1 MEAEFKYLYDFL
13 ERSAKRFPDKETF
26 CKRTENGIQGRTFSR
41 LKEQVDEMTAGLI
54 AEGITKE
61 DKILYLCDS
70 SVNWFL
76 ADLAIISSGAVC
88 VPRGTDVVDDDI
100 LYIVNHSES
109 RYAVVQKEKDKQR
122 LLTLASKIPSIKTIF
137 VLEDDSG
144 ELKSGPE
151 SVSSLIQSGREYL
164 KKNPNAIRTRLNEKS
179 PDELATLIYTSG
191 TTGAPKG
198 VMLNQSG
205 WISAVEKVIRFVG
218 LTSKDSGVSLL
229 PPWHAFERAIEY
241 CTVALGVTFL
251 ISNITSL
258 RDDLKEFRPTLFPS
272 VPRIW
277 ESLYNGIMTK
287 VSKESALKR
296 NLFHF
301 FLKVGMIWSH
311 NKSILFGYDFQLEKP
326 FFLSQLFKRTIA
338 LIKLVL
344 LFPLKLGAI
353 GIFQSVHKALGGRL
367 RVSVSA
373 GSALPSVVDK
383 FLSAIGLIVL
393 EGYGMTETSAVT
405 SIRDPHR
412 PSFGTVGIPV
422 EGYEYR
428 LKDERGGLVLNGHS
442 QKGTLWLKSKQ
453 ILMGYYKR
461 PELNE
466 VVFDKEGFFDTGDI
480 MRINYRGELSFA
492 GRAKDTIVLA
502 GGENVEP
509 VPIEDQLLNS
519 PYINQVMVTGH
530 ESKHLVVLIVPDFD
544 RMKNEIEGLPEDPK
558 LWNQNPK
565 IREIFKNEISSRVS
579 RKGGFKAFELIPQ
592 NAFYIVPRP
601 FDPDR
606 EMTRTLKIKRNEILE
621 NFNKEVTELIK

>member
-1 MEAEFKYLYDFL
+1 METDFKYLYDLL
-13 ERSAKRFPDKETF
+13 ESSARRFPNKETF
-26 CKRTENGIQGRTFSR
+26 CKRTPNGIQGRTFSTV
-41 LKEQVDEMTAGLI
+41 KDQVDEMTAGLI

-61 DKILYLCDS
+61 DKIVFLCDS
-70 SVNWFL
+70 SVNWFM
-76 ADLAIISSGAVC
+76 ADLSIISSGAVC
-88 VPRGTDVVDDDI
+88 VPRGTDVVDEDI

-109 RYAVVQKEKDKQR
+109 RYAVVQKDKDKER
-122 LLTLASKIPSIKTIF
+122 LVQLASQIPGIKKVF
-137 VLEDDSG
+137 VLEDDKG
-144 ELKSGPE
+144 ELRSGPD
-151 SVSSLIQSGREYL
+151 SVLSLIHSGREFL
-164 KKNPNAIRTRLNEKS
+164 KTNPNVVRDRLKEKS

-198 VMLNQSG
+198 VMLNQTG
-205 WISAVEKVIRFVG
+205 WISAVEKVIGFAG
-218 LTSKDSGVSLL
+218 LTSEDSGVSLL

-258 RDDLKEFRPTLFPS
+258 KDDLRDFRPTLFPS

-277 ESLYNGIMTK
+277 ESLYNGIMAK
-287 VSKESALKR
+287 VSKESAFKR
-296 NLFHF
+296 SLFHF
-301 FLKVGMIWSH
+301 FLKIGMIWSL
-311 NKSILFGYDFQLEKP
+311 NKSILFGYDFQIEKP
-326 FFLSQLFKRTIA
+326 SFFKESARRLVAFFKLTFLS
-338 LIKLVL
+338 
-344 LFPLKLGAI
+344 PLKLLAI
-353 GIFQSVHKALGGRL
+353 FIFSSVHKALGGRL

-405 SIRDPHR
+405 SIRKPKK
-412 PSFGTVGIPV
+412 PSSGTVGIPV

-428 LKDERGGLVLNGHS
+428 LKDDAGNPIPKGS
-442 QKGTLWLKSKQ
+442 PKKGTLWLKSKQ

-466 VVFDKEGFFDTGDI
+466 VVFDKDGFFDTGDI
-480 MRINYRGELSFA
+480 MRVNYRGELSFA

-502 GGENVEP
+502 GGENIEP

-519 PYINQVMVTGH
+519 PFINQVMVTGH

-544 RMKNEIEGLPEDPK
+544 RMKTEIEGIPDDPK
-558 LWNQNPK
+558 EWNQNPK
-565 IREIFKNEISSRVS
+565 VREVFKKEISSRIS

-601 FDPDR
+601 FDPDK
-606 EMTRTLKIKRNEILE
+606 EMTRTLKMKRNEILE
-621 NFNKEVTELIK
+621 NFKKEVTELTK

>member
-1 MEAEFKYLYDFL
+1 
-13 ERSAKRFPDKETF
+13 
-26 CKRTENGIQGRTFSR
+26 
-41 LKEQVDEMTAGLI
+41 MTAGWI
-54 AEGITKE
+54 AEGVSVE

-70 SVNWFL
+70 STNWFF
-76 ADLAIISSGAVC
+76 ADLSVITSGAVC
-88 VPRGTDVVDDDI
+88 VPRGTDVVDEDI

-109 RYAVVQKEKDKQR
+109 RFAIVQRDKDKER
-122 LLTLASKIPSIKTIF
+122 LIRLAERIPSIERIF
-137 VLEDDSG
+137 VLEDDLG
-144 ELKSGPE
+144 ELKSGE
-151 SVSSLIQSGREYL
+151 DGALSLMKIGRQYL
-164 KKNPNAIRTRLNEKS
+164 TKNPNAIRERLHQTS
-179 PDELATLIYTSG
+179 PDRLATLIYTSG

-198 VMLNQSG
+198 VMLHQTG
-205 WISAVEKVIRFVG
+205 WISAIENVVRFAG
-218 LTSKDSGVSLL
+218 LSSEDSGVSLL

-251 ISNITSL
+251 ISNINSL
-258 RDDLKEFRPTLFPS
+258 REDLRDFRPTLFPS

-296 NLFHF
+296 GLFSF
-301 FLKVGMIWSH
+301 FLKVGTVWARH
-311 NKSILFGYDFQLEKP
+311 KSILFGYDFRIEKP
-326 FFLSQLFKRTIA
+326 SLAARTVRRIFSLCA
-338 LIKLVL
+338 LVALC
-344 LFPLKLGAI
+344 PLKLGAI
-353 GIFQSVHKALGGRL
+353 AVFSKVHKALGGRL

-373 GSALPSVVDK
+373 GSALPSSVDK

-405 SIRDPHR
+405 SIRKPDR
-412 PSFGTVGIPV
+412 PASGTVGIPV

-428 LKDERGGLVLNGHS
+428 LKDENGNLIPNGAD

-453 ILMGYYKR
+453 ILTGYYKR
-461 PELNE
+461 PDLNE
-466 VVFDKEGFFDTGDI
+466 VVFDKDGFFDTGDI

-544 RMKNEIEGLPEDPK
+544 RMKAEIRGLPEEVA
-558 LWNQNPK
+558 LWNQDK
-565 IREIFKNEISSRVS
+565 KVREIFRNELGSRIS
-579 RKGGFKAFELIPQ
+579 RKNGFKAFELVPQ
-592 NAFYIVPRP
+592 NAFYVLSRP
-601 FDPDR
+601 FDPDK
-606 EMTRTLKIKRNEILE
+606 EMTRTLKMKRNEILE
-621 NFNKEVTELIK
+621 SFKKEIAELIK